1 MEKPYNVKLTFTC
14 YLAFLLLSI
23 FWTTAFG
30 FAAESTIPYK
40 LRIGYSSVVG
50 ARIFL
55 WAAHD
60 AGHFAKNG
68 IDSEL
73 VVVSGIQGIQ
83 ALIAGDPPIFLG
95 PTDTAVQAAAQGAD
109 VIILA
114 TAEPIPYKL
123 IVQPNIKTPDDLK
136 KKKLAI
142 DRIGGTSY
150 HLTLRML
157 EKLNIKPNEV
167 ELIPVAGGGSR
178 RVLAV
183 QSGAVSGVVT
193 TIAPFEE
200 QKIPYRV
207 LADSI
212 EMGIKIIGNSFITT
226 KRFRDQNRA
235 VIENF
240 IRASIDAR
248 SWLMNRKNRDAA
260 EKIFSRYLRTS
271 DPSALS
277 LNYRLYVEPLQL
289 YPYTDIED
297 LKANLSLMPESNSL
311 LRNVDLS
318 TIVDN
323 SFIRR
328 VQQQAPSKR

>member
-1 MEKPYNVKLTFTC
+1 MPRRFNIRLAHKYYV
-14 YLAFLLLSI
+14 AFLILGILLNRSLV
-23 FWTTAFG
+23 FS
-30 FAAESTIPYK
+30 AEIATPDK

-60 AGHFAKNG
+60 AGHFAKQG
-68 IDSEL
+68 IQSEL

-95 PTDTAVQAAAQGAD
+95 PTDTAVQAAARGAD
-109 VIILA
+109 VLILA

-123 IVQPNIKTPDDLK
+123 IVQPNIKSIGDLK
-136 KKKLAI
+136 GKKIAI

-157 EKLNIKPNEV
+157 EKLNVKSGEV
-167 ELIPVAGGGSR
+167 ELVPVSGGGPQ
-178 RVLAV
+178 RVAAV
-183 QSGAVSGVVT
+183 RSGALSGVVT

-200 QKIPYRV
+200 MKIPYHV
-207 LADSI
+207 LADAI
-212 EMGIKIIGNSFITT
+212 EMGIKAIGNSFMTT
-226 KRFRDQNRA
+226 KSFRDRNT
-235 VIENF
+235 VLVEKF

-248 SWLMNRKNRDAA
+248 RWLKDPKNREATY
-260 EKIFSRYLRTS
+260 KIFTRYLRTN

-277 LNYRLYVEPLQL
+277 LNYRLYVEPLQI
-289 YPYTDIED
+289 YPYTSIDD
-297 LKANLSLMPESNSL
+297 LKANLSLLGEANSP
-311 LRNVDLS
+311 LRSINPA

-323 SFIRR
+323 SFIQR
-328 VQQQAPSKR
+328 VQQEASPPK